1 MTSRNSAIA
10 RTSRAVFLGG
20 SMLKFRVFVEK
31 DEPGWVSSLANQ
43 IAEFVNAQQVEVVAI
58 VNAAHQILILWY
70 R

>member
-1 MTSRNSAIA
+1 
-10 RTSRAVFLGG
+10 
-20 SMLKFRVFVEK
+20 MLKFRVFVETDK
-31 DEPGWVSSLANQ
+31 PGWVSSLANQ